1 MIRLPVTVVLVA
13 QPGVTLRCLDS
24 LRATLGPRDEIVLVT
39 GDPASLR
46 GLASRVRAVPAEASA
61 SLADCRE
68 LGRRHA
74 RSEVVVFLDDDT
86 LLPAHW
92 LDPLV
97 AALADVTVA
106 AAGPRSNRMAGVQ
119 FVPDAH
125 YEGRRAAV
133 NEFARAWRQE
143 NRGRTTETDEL
154 SPVCVAVRR
163 DASATATRQ
172 LVVHESYVHHE
183 AGDDCAL
190 LPPRQRDP
198 SAPLLSA
205 SLIVKDEE
213 DVLER
218 CLAPLLELC
227 DEVVVY
233 DTGSSDRT
241 REIAR
246 AAGAVVVEGY
256 WDDSFGD
263 ARNRSLDSC
272 TGEWALVV
280 DADEVVLADVAAT
293 RAALEATSGEA
304 FTVRVHNTTG
314 LGTGAV
320 VDLTSCRIFR
330 RRMACYSGRIHEQVV
345 HRVLGRAVRLEPLPS
360 VRLEHSGYE
369 QARFLKRNKGER
381 NLRLSEVALSDT
393 ATEGT
398 LGRDIALANLGRSQI
413 AAGQLEAAMKT
424 FDEMAQLTVFQPLS
438 MRAAGKTAVNTAV
451 ALRRI
456 DDAWAW
462 VERVRATGETPERV
476 EACAAEVLAGEG
488 RFQDALERLQALPEE
503 VVDEGGLSSFRRLEH
518 VTLEVKLLMALGR
531 AEEAVAPLL
540 AALQANTL
548 DLHLAEQV
556 EVFVASG
563 APLVELARA
572 YSDQSLPAAMA
583 QACEL
588 LPEISAVVLEAFWKE
603 RQEHLV
609 VLVTA
614 AALGRRLPVRAADE
628 WSARLRQAGLGAR
641 CPLVAI
647 AAEDERSAHDR
658 LLAAGV
664 AVEKYDDERAL
675 PLLYIAADEVPEAE
689 AQAALEELRLVA
701 PRVAEAMEVAPA

>member
-1 MIRLPVTVVLVA
+1 MSRLPVTVVLVG
-13 QPGVTLRCLDS
+13 QPGVAPRCLDS
-24 LRATLGPRDEIVLVT
+24 LQATLGPRDEIVLVSRDAA
-39 GDPASLR
+39 GRR
-46 GLASRVRAVPAEASA
+46 GLPSRVRVVPAEAGA
-61 SLADCRE
+61 SVAECRE

-74 RSEVVVFLDDDT
+74 RCEVVVLLDDDT
-86 LLPAHW
+86 LLPSHW
-92 LDPLV
+92 LGPLV
-97 AALADVTVA
+97 AALADPAVA
-106 AAGPRSNRMAGVQ
+106 AAGPRCNRMAGVQ

-133 NEFARAWRQE
+133 NDFARGWRQE
-143 NRGRTTETDEL
+143 HRGRTSEVAEL
-154 SPVCVAVRR
+154 SPVCVALRR
-163 DASATATRQ
+163 EPSPATRQ
-172 LVVHESYVHHE
+172 LVVHEVYVHHE

-190 LPPRQRDP
+190 LPPLQRDP

-213 DVLER
+213 DVIEE
-218 CLAPLLELC
+218 CLTPLLELC

-233 DTGSSDRT
+233 DTGSTDRT
-241 REIAR
+241 RELAR

-293 RAALEATSGEA
+293 RAALEGSSGEA

-314 LGTGAV
+314 LGTGAA

-330 RRMACYSGRIHEQVV
+330 RQVGRYSGRIHEQVV
-345 HRVLGRAVRLEPLPS
+345 HRVLGRAVRLDPLSS

-369 QARFLKRNKGER
+369 QARFLKRRKGER

-413 AAGQLEAAMKT
+413 AAGQYEAAMAT

-438 MRAAGKTAVNTAV
+438 MREAGKTAINTAV

-456 DDAWAW
+456 EDAWTW

-488 RFQDALERLQALPEE
+488 RFQEALDRLQALPEE
-503 VVDEGGLSSFRRLEH
+503 IVDPGGLSSFRRLEH
-518 VTLEVKLLMALGR
+518 VTLEVKLLMALDR
-531 AEEAVAPLL
+531 APEAVGPLL
-540 AALQANTL
+540 AALRENTL

-556 EVFVASG
+556 EVFVAAG
-563 APLVELARA
+563 APLVDLARA
-572 YSDQSLPAAMA
+572 YSDETLPAAMA

-588 LPEISAVVLEAFWKE
+588 LPEIAAVVLEAFWKE
-603 RQEHLV
+603 RPEHIV

-614 AALGRRLPVRAADE
+614 AALGGRFPVRAADE
-628 WSARLRQAGLGAR
+628 WSARTRAAGLGAR

-647 AAEDERSAHDR
+647 AANDERSAQDR

-675 PLLYIAADEVPEAE
+675 PLLYIAADEVPDAE
-689 AQAALEELRLVA
+689 AQAALEELRSIA
-701 PRVAEAMEVAPA
+701 PRLAEAMEVAPA